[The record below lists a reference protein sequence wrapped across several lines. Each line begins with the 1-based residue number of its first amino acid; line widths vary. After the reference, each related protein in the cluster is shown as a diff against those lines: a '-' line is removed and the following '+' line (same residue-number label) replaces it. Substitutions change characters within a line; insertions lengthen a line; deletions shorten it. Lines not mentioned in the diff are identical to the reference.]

1 MHTHSISKINIYLQ
15 VTGKLPN
22 GYNSIETVFLPLNAP
37 KDSITIKCT
46 NNHPLKITSNST
58 DIPLNENNI
67 CWRAAINYAK
77 KSKVSPN
84 WEIHIEKHI
93 PISAGLGGGS
103 SNAASVLK
111 LLNEKYQKLNKN
123 QLQILAEELGADV
136 PFFLNPC
143 FSIGTHTGTQLTP
156 LNISIPKREIILI
169 NPLFPVSAA
178 WAYKNRTEIHN
189 DNTSEKA
196 IETFIKQPDFF
207 HKYFRNDLQPA
218 VFKKFP
224 ILQIIKDDLLKHG
237 ACFAGMTGSGPTLF
251 ALPTQNVKVNTIIS
265 KIKNQYGSSLL
276 CIKAEI

>member
-1 MHTHSISKINIYLQ
+1 MDTNSISKINIYLQ
-15 VTGKLPN
+15 VTGKLSN

-37 KDSITIKCT
+37 KDSITIKC
-46 NNHPLKITSNST
+46 NKNHPIKITCNSKK
-58 DIPLNENNI
+58 IPLDENNI

-77 KSKVSPN
+77 KSKISPN
-84 WEIHIEKHI
+84 WEIHIEKNI

-111 LLNEKYQKLNKN
+111 LLNKKYQKLNQN
-123 QLQILAEELGADV
+123 QLLLLAEELGADV
-136 PFFLNPC
+136 PFFINPS
-143 FSIGTHTGTQLTP
+143 FSIGTHTGTQLNP
-156 LNISIPKREIILI
+156 INIPVPQRKIILI

-189 DNTSEKA
+189 NNTSEKA
-196 IETFIKQPDFF
+196 IETFINHQELF

-224 ILQIIKDDLLKHG
+224 ILPIIKDDLLKYG

-251 ALPTQNVKVNTIIS
+251 ALPAKNIKTDTIIE
-265 KIKNQYGSSLL
+265 KINNKYDSSLL